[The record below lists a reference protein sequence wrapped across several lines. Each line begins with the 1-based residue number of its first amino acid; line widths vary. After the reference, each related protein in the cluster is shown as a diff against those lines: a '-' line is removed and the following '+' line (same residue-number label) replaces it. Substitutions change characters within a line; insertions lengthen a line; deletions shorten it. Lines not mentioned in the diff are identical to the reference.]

1 MVITAWWFN
10 KVLLYSI
17 VIPVA
22 LIGLYSHGLNAD
34 FLWLL
39 ILFSF
44 IHIILFSHKIELQAN
59 RLTYWRWPK
68 FISKGI
74 QIHKDD
80 ICGFERLPLSYAR
93 KIELAIYEVHLKDK
107 TSARISLAAFTPKD
121 IKWVLDWFG
130 NAYKQPKK
138 DEAN

>member
-10 KVLLYSI
+10 KVLFYSI
-17 VIPVA
+17 ALPGV
-22 LIGLYSHGLNAD
+22 LIGLYEHGLNDD

-39 ILFSF
+39 FLFLC

-74 QIHKDD
+74 QIHQDD

-93 KIELAIYEVHLKDK
+93 KIELAIYEVHLKDN
-107 TSARISLAAFTPKD
+107 TSARISLAAFPPKD
-121 IKWVLDWFG
+121 IKCVLDWFG
-130 NAYKQPKK
+130 NAYKSSNNE
-138 DEAN
+138 EAN